1 MHDTVEVAQEIG
13 APLELVW
20 AAYADADKR
29 VQWSVPAGEGMVY
42 DKAEFREGGRDRYR
56 CGDPTSLEFHASVE
70 YTKIVPEALI
80 VYTETVQS
88 AGQPLATGVV
98 TWEFEPTTAGTYVRV
113 ISHIVSFV
121 GGGMVD
127 GTRNGHTKALQ
138 QLSTFATTDT
148 LSQ

>member
-1 MHDTVEVAQEIG
+1 M
-13 APLELVW
+13 
-20 AAYADADKR
+20 
-29 VQWSVPAGEGMVY
+29 
-42 DKAEFREGGRDRYR
+42 
-56 CGDPTSLEFHASVE
+56 E
-70 YTKIVPEALI
+70 YTKIAPKALI
-80 VYTETVQS
+80 VYTETVRS